1 MNYRNIWRDDCNI
14 ACNTYDMKMRKKAA
28 SKNSAT
34 GRFRKRSA
42 KRAIATRASARLSVA
57 PAETSADVRRLSR
70 TYKLSN
76 EVVSRVTGASP
87 RTVSYWNA
95 GTPPQRSSVQKIKEV
110 TRLFDALADIIKG
123 SVIGE
128 WLQRPNKQFDG
139 STPLQVIE
147 RGETDRLW
155 RMIWQLREGNVG

>member
-1 MNYRNIWRDDCNI
+1 MP
-14 ACNTYDMKMRKKAA
+14 KKTVAK
-28 SKNSAT
+28 SSAT
-34 GRFRKRSA
+34 SRFLKKSA
-42 KRAIATRASARLSVA
+42 ATVAARASASRSIA
-57 PAETSADVRRLSR
+57 TADDRADVRRLSR

-95 GTPPQRSSVQKIKEV
+95 GTPPQRSSAQKIKEV

-123 SVIGE
+123 SVVGE

-155 RMIWQLREGNVG
+155 RMIWQLREGNSG